1 VDNKRREVIVLDFD
15 PIWKEKFLEI
25 KKYLEENLQDII
37 LRIEHI
43 GSTSVEGLAAKPIID
58 IDVVCERD
66 KFIEVKSKLE
76 SLNFRDE
83 GDLGVPE
90 RFAFKRNFKDNF
102 FPYHLYVCYED
113 SKGYLDH
120 INFRNFLR
128 NNKEIVKEYSI
139 LKKKLA
145 RENQFDINGYMNAK
159 DDFNKM
165 ILKLALK

>member
-1 VDNKRREVIVLDFD
+1 
-15 PIWKEKFLEI
+15 
-25 KKYLEENLQDII
+25 
-37 LRIEHI
+37 
-43 GSTSVEGLAAKPIID
+43 
-58 IDVVCERD
+58 
-66 KFIEVKSKLE
+66 
-76 SLNFRDE
+76 
-83 GDLGVPE
+83 
-90 RFAFKRNFKDNF
+90 
-102 FPYHLYVCYED
+102 LYVCYED

-128 NNKEIVKEYSI
+128 NNKEIVQEYSI